1 MSVIGN
7 DHLQK
12 DLLICCQ
19 LNTEATAIDGY
30 ISSLIQKFEKKKK
43 HNVIFELK
51 TQNWISTVSV

>member
-12 DLLICCQ
+12 E